1 MSKSIL
7 KIMLSVL
14 AFLGAIQMVRGFL
27 ALFTP
32 LVLDYT
38 EQMLVAGTWQ
48 LEKTGIAAMYAP
60 PNTPY
65 GMPGIQYPPL
75 FPVLA
80 ALLHYISGMSL
91 EGAVRFCSFGGYI
104 AAAIVAGFIVKDWLP
119 KQAHRYNYLTIFLPF
134 CFWPVIIYMQTARVD
149 PLALFLSLSGAWLYL
164 RNGYVKT
171 TGLLFALA
179 AFTKQTYLA
188 APIALLLSLLLAKKW
203 KKAGIFTAAYIL
215 PLGIAYFATN
225 ILSDGIFFNIF
236 DPSRAARFIFN
247 LAPGM
252 VFFFLLDHL
261 PILILA
267 SAGVAFLWK
276 KGQTFLPL
284 YALFSALSCVTI
296 IKDGAVDY
304 YFTELVYL
312 ASIMTCI
319 FLQSKN
325 KDLNPLPATRSKL
338 KRSLP
343 TILIGIQCLIGAG
356 MVIGYS
362 QLNAANNFTE
372 AYQEGATVIKDTP
385 DSLVLA
391 DGALIANGYYDR
403 AGDYLIYSIMLS
415 SGKADSKLF
424 VKDLEEKRWKQIL
437 TVTPGLYRWVE
448 PIANALADNYEVK
461 ILRGRDG
468 QGLYW
473 IYTPKK

>member
-1 MSKSIL
+1 
-7 KIMLSVL
+7 MLSVL
-14 AFLGAIQMVRGFL
+14 AFLGAIQMMRGFL

-48 LEKTGIAAMYAP
+48 LENNGIAAMYAP
-60 PNTPY
+60 PGAPY
-65 GMPGIQYPPL
+65 DMPGIQYPPL
-75 FPVLA
+75 FPVLTV
-80 ALLHYISGMSL
+80 LLHNIFGISL
-91 EGAVRFCSFGGYI
+91 EGAVRFWSFGGYI
-104 AAAIVAGFIVKDWLP
+104 AAAIVAGFIVKEWLP
-119 KQAHRYNYLTIFLPF
+119 KQPLRYNYLTIFLPF

-164 RNGYVKT
+164 RNGSVKA
-171 TGLLFALA
+171 TGFLFALA
-179 AFTKQTYLA
+179 ALTKQTYLA
-188 APIALLLSLLLAKKW
+188 ATIALLLNLLLARKW
-203 KKAGIFTAAYIL
+203 KKAGIFTVSYIL
-215 PLGIAYFATN
+215 PLGIAYFVTN
-225 ILSDGIFFNIF
+225 ILSGGIFFNIF
-236 DPSRAARFIFN
+236 DPSRATRFIFH

-252 VFFFLLDHL
+252 VFFFLIDHL

-267 SAGVAFLWK
+267 STGVAFLWK
-276 KGQTFLPL
+276 KEQPFLPL
-284 YALFSALSCVTI
+284 YALFSALSCLTI

-325 KDLNPLPATRSKL
+325 TETRDLNAKQRKI
-338 KRSLP
+338 KNYVP
-343 TILIGIQCLIGAG
+343 TLLIGIQCLLGAG

-362 QLNAANNFTE
+362 QLNAADNFTE
-372 AYQEGATVIKDTP
+372 AYQAGAAVIKDAQ

-391 DGALIANGYYDR
+391 DGALIANEYYNR

-415 SGKADSKLF
+415 SGKADSTLL
-424 VKDLEEKRWKQIL
+424 VKDLKEKRWKQIL
-437 TVTPGLYRWVE
+437 TVTPDLYRWVA
-448 PIANALADNYEVK
+448 PIANALADNYEVQ
-461 ILRGRDG
+461 ILRGRDS

-473 IYTPKK
+473 LYTPKK